1 MHRLHNQNTGCPALI
16 KKNVKSSILLQGLK
30 HTSVNVM
37 LEKYQTPDHL
47 DVGFLNYR
55 FSARKAY
62 SNIFQILP
70 FPPNPLLVPRV

>member
-1 MHRLHNQNTGCPALI
+1 MHLLHNQNTGCPAI
-16 KKNVKSSILLQGLK
+16 IKNVKSSILLQRLR

-37 LEKYQTPDHL
+37 PEKYQTLEHL

-55 FSARKAY
+55 FSIRKAY

-70 FPPNPLLVPRV
+70 FPPSPLLVPRA